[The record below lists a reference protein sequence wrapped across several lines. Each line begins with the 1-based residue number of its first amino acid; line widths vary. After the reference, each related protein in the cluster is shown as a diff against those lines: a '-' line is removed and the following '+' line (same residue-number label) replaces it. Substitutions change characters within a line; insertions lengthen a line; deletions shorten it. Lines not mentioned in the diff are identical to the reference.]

1 MSKNHV
7 ITDNSKEVDNDL
19 GNFAQNVYNSLNP
32 NANFTWDASVMPQF
46 QTGITTFRSAQ
57 EKVIN
62 GTPTDTTAKN
72 VARAELLEKL
82 RIIAI
87 EVNLQANNDLQKLQ
101 SSGFHIAK
109 GKNKVGILPKPT
121 GFTVKTG
128 DNSGDLL
135 CNVDANTIANM
146 YNFYSAPVP
155 APANINDW
163 RLTPSTNRKKNIP
176 GFIPGKQYELKCAYQ
191 GSEDTLIYSDSVFIF
206 AQ

>member
-7 ITDNSKEVDNDL
+7 ITDNSKEADNDL

-32 NANFTWDASVMPQF
+32 NESFTWDAPVMPRF
-46 QTGITTFRSAQ
+46 QTAITAFRAAL
-57 EKVIN
+57 EKVLN
-62 GTPTDTTAKN
+62 GTPTDTAAKN
-72 VARAELLEKL
+72 AARALLLEEL
-82 RIIAI
+82 RVIGI

-101 SSGFHIAK
+101 SSGFHLAK
-109 GKNKVGILPKPT
+109 GKSRVGILPKPT

-135 CNVDANTIANM
+135 CNVDANTIASM

-155 APANINDW
+155 APANIIDW
-163 RLTPSTNRKKNIP
+163 RLTPSSSRKKNIS
-176 GFIPGKQYELKCAYQ
+176 GFTPGKQYELKCAYQ
-191 GSEDTLIYSDSVFIF
+191 GSEETLIYSDSVIIY